1 MHTNTHLKRRIR
13 IGLTVAMLAGVAV
26 PAFADPVGSF
36 PGTTLTLS
44 RWAGDPWTAAQIKA
58 AEAWNKATGA
68 KLNVE
73 AMPYENLHDKQSLEM
88 GNGTYDIIYVHPGW
102 FGEYASAGA
111 LQPIDNYL
119 ADAKANP
126 PGFSAA
132 SFLPSVL
139 AQGAYDGKQ
148 YCLPDFVSTVVVAYR
163 KDLFQAAGLDAPKT
177 LADVLA
183 AAGKLNSK
191 DGIAGITLPGKATGA
206 TSDVLGSLIT
216 AYGTWWYDKNGKPAL
231 DKDAATKAIQF
242 YVDAAK
248 FAPKGILNF
257 HFDEVATAAA
267 QGQAAIAISTT
278 PSLSWVEDP
287 SRSKTVGNW
296 AYIPLAVTADK
307 PSGELIYWN
316 WCINASSA
324 HPEAAY
330 SFLQYWTSAAQQGS
344 VARTAKTAGATKDF
358 YEDKALVA
366 DLPFLPALQAA
377 LSNSNP
383 QPSLAQW
390 PRIQDAIEHAVQA
403 AIEGKSSA
411 ADAAQAIEDTLKTEL
426 GG

>member
-1 MHTNTHLKRRIR
+1 MQKNTHPRRR
-13 IGLTVAMLAGVAV
+13 YRAGVAAAV
-26 PAFADPVGSF
+26 LAAAMAGSALADPVGSF
-36 PGTTLTLS
+36 PDSKLTLS
-44 RWAGDPWTAAQIKA
+44 RWAGDPWTAAQVKA
-58 AEAWNKATGA
+58 AEAWNKATGGN
-68 KLNVE
+68 LTIE
-73 AMPYENLHDKQSLEM
+73 AMPYENLHDKQGLEM
-88 GNGTYDIIYVHPGW
+88 ANGTYDIIYVHPGW

-111 LQPIDNYL
+111 LLPIDDYL
-119 ADAKANP
+119 ANAKMNP
-126 PGFSAA
+126 AGFSKD

-148 YCLPDFVSTVVVAYR
+148 YCMPDFVSTVVVAYR
-163 KDLFQAAGLDAPKT
+163 KDLFQAAGLSEPKT
-177 LADVLA
+177 LDDVLA
-183 AAGKLNSK
+183 AAKALNK
-191 DGIAGITLPGKATGA
+191 DGVAGITLPGKATGA
-206 TSDVLGSLIT
+206 TADVLGSLVT
-216 AYGTWWYDKNGKPAL
+216 AYGSWWYDKDGKPSL
-231 DKDAATKAIQF
+231 DKAAAAKAIQF

-278 PSLSWVEDP
+278 PSLSWVEDS
-287 SRSKTVGNW
+287 SRSKTVGQW
-296 AYIPLAVTADK
+296 AYVPLAVTADK

-316 WCINASSA
+316 WCINASSKN
-324 HPEAAY
+324 PEAAY
-330 SFLQYWTSAAQQGS
+330 SFLQYWTSAAQQS
-344 VARTAKTAGATKDF
+344 AVARTAKTAGATKDF

-383 QPSLAQW
+383 QPSLPQW

-403 AIEGKSSA
+403 AIEGKSTA
-411 ADAAQAIEDTLKTEL
+411 EEAAQTIEDTLKTEL

>member
-1 MHTNTHLKRRIR
+1 MQTNKHLKGRYR
-13 IGLTVAMLAGVAV
+13 AGVAAAV
-26 PAFADPVGSF
+26 LAAAMATGAHADPVGSF
-36 PGTTLTLS
+36 PDTTLTLS

-73 AMPYENLHDKQSLEM
+73 AMPYENLHDKQGLEM
-88 GNGTYDIIYVHPGW
+88 ANGTYDIIYVHPGW
-102 FGEYASAGA
+102 FGEYVSAGA
-111 LQPIDNYL
+111 LLPIDDYL
-119 ADAKANP
+119 ANASMNP
-126 PGFSAA
+126 AGFSKD

-148 YCLPDFVSTVVVAYR
+148 YCMPDFVSTVVVAYR
-163 KDLFQAAGLDAPKT
+163 KDLFAAAGLSAPKT
-177 LADVLA
+177 LDEVLA
-183 AAGKLNSK
+183 AAKALNK
-191 DGIAGITLPGKATGA
+191 DGVAGITLPGKATGA
-206 TSDVLGSLIT
+206 TADVLGSLVT
-216 AYGTWWYDKNGKPAL
+216 AYGSWWYNKDGKPSL

-278 PSLSWVEDP
+278 PSLSWVEDA
-287 SRSKTVGNW
+287 SRSKTVGQW
-296 AYIPLAVTADK
+296 GYVPLAVTADK
-307 PSGELIYWN
+307 PSGELIYWS
-316 WCINASSA
+316 WCINASSK

-330 SFLQYWTSAAQQGS
+330 SFLQYWTSAAQQAA
-344 VARTAKTAGATKDF
+344 VARDAKTAGATKDF

-383 QPSLAQW
+383 QPSLTQW

-403 AIEGKSSA
+403 AIEGKSTA
-411 ADAAQAIEDTLKTEL
+411 ADAAQAIEDTLKNEL